1 VEKLTLQLFLEVPKC
16 VEEMK
21 GIPDPEELSS
31 AISEFLQIIEVKCE
45 MFDKVVLNILKF
57 LSKLGIIFDQ
67 HGVLAEDGSGTT

>member
-1 VEKLTLQLFLEVPKC
+1 
-16 VEEMK
+16 MK

-45 MFDKVVLNILKF
+45 MVDKVVLNILKF

>member
-1 VEKLTLQLFLEVPKC
+1 MPKC

-57 LSKLGIIFDQ
+57 LSKLGISKPLLTHFIFLQ
-67 HGVLAEDGSGTT
+67 FSFTCGKESK